1 MATHR
6 STDMASRSLKSYSS
20 LLGIAAQ
27 QYRDN
32 SGFYVAA
39 GICKRLNSALA
50 RAAGRLYHDV
60 LPRTTNFSFVCC
72 SSTIRFWYTLPILT
86 TAPVEIM
93 LRMSF

>member
-6 STDMASRSLKSYSS
+6 STDMASRSLKSYRS
-20 LLGIAAQ
+20 LLGIAVQ

-50 RAAGRLYHDV
+50 RAAGRSITMFW
-60 LPRTTNFSFVCC
+60 PRTTNFSFVCC
-72 SSTIRFWYTLPILT
+72 TSTIRFWYTLPILT
-86 TAPVEIM
+86 MAPVEIM